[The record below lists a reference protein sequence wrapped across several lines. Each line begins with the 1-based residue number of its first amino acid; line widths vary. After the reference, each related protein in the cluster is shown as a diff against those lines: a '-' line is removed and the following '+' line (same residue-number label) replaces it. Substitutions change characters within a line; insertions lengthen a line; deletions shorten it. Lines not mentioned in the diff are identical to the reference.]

1 MPCII
6 RTNWIHLSSFPSTR
20 FNWKF
25 YQSVHFIDFFSR
37 YAIQTSFGPNSV
49 NLHQAATKRPTSEAR
64 PVIASAVT
72 FDTESWFS
80 KLIYTHVAIQNK
92 IWSRFYVFF
101 LKAERR
107 WRGGGEGEDK
117 WTLLLFPCVK
127 TSKSYWMLTDQ
138 SLWGRIKKNNVLTKK
153 NEKRNRKLNK

>member
-20 FNWKF
+20 FKIGNSIKAF
-25 YQSVHFIDFFSR
+25 TLLIFFSR

-101 LKAERR
+101 FEGREEVAGGG
-107 WRGGGEGEDK
+107 RGGGQMDAPP
-117 WTLLLFPCVK
+117 LSVC
-127 TSKSYWMLTDQ
+127 
-138 SLWGRIKKNNVLTKK
+138 
-153 NEKRNRKLNK
+153 